1 MTEAT
6 NQYEEFDR
14 SPLFLFMS
22 NSKNPQFSNKMLET
36 ARDTMDILIEG
47 ASELQRATAFLA
59 RLHEERE
66 FPINIQTMSEIS
78 QMMLSMRKML
88 YEQKAELELKLAS
101 IDDEKAI
108 SNMLVRMEGIIDQ
121 AGRAEV

>member
-1 MTEAT
+1 MLNT
-6 NQYEEFDR
+6 
-14 SPLFLFMS
+14 
-22 NSKNPQFSNKMLET
+22 KNPQFSNKMLDA
-36 ARDTMDILIEG
+36 AREAMDDLIEG
-47 ASELQRATAFLA
+47 ASEMHRATAFLV
-59 RLHEERE
+59 RLHEEKE

-108 SNMLVRMEGIIDQ
+108 SNMLLKMEGIIDQ
-121 AGRAEV
+121 AGRAEA

>member
-1 MTEAT
+1 
-6 NQYEEFDR
+6 
-14 SPLFLFMS
+14 MS
-22 NSKNPQFSNKMLET
+22 NTKNPQFSNKMLET

-66 FPINIQTMSEIS
+66 FPINIQAMSEIS
-78 QMMLSMRKML
+78 HMMLTMRKML

-108 SNMLVRMEGIIDQ
+108 SNMLVRMEDIIDQ